1 MPDFDVVVLGGGTS
15 GSLIAIEVSRAG
27 RSTALVE
34 AGLVGGEAPYLADMA
49 SKSLLQS
56 ARRGETWEHA
66 VARRD
71 EVAGHLDD
79 AVAAAGLAEAGVT
92 LIRGTGRI
100 TRPGTVEVTPQ
111 PARGSLNGL
120 PPAACLT
127 LRYQDLVVCTGSEPV
142 APPVEGLTDVP
153 AWTSAEALTCPDL
166 PRRLVVLGAG
176 PVGCELAQ
184 IYAAFGSQVTLVES
198 EPHVLAGEAQ
208 FTGEILGDA
217 LRRTGVDLRL
227 GSAVVKAETTD
238 AGLALTL
245 ADGTRIEADRVL
257 LASGR
262 RPRLSGLGLEEL
274 GISAGPGEM
283 LPLDETC
290 RVVPNAAVKAVPG
303 APAGP
308 APGAPGAASM
318 PGTPAKKTT
327 ARVWAA
333 GDVTAVAPY
342 THTARY
348 QAQIVAANILGGH
361 RAADYR
367 AIPRTVYTSPSVYT
381 VGMSPSLAAA
391 TGVDLIT
398 ASYDLAETA
407 RATVEDDDRG
417 RVELYAD
424 AGAGDVLVGA
434 AAIGPDAEEW
444 MGEVTLAIRARIPLA
459 VLADVVHAFPTY
471 GEAVGRP
478 LRGLTRRSA
487 AQANGKPE
495 TGAESRDGAS
505 AGPAPATG
513 ADAGTDAGAT
523 PVTGRGPGAAADG
536 NGGPVTG
543 GGAGPAAGAGAGP
556 GAAGAGA
563 GVGAAG
569 AGPPAAQP
577 GRTLLG
583 QARATSP
590 GAATGQGPGALPSRK
605 PAGPPN
611 AGTGRVTTQPSP
623 NT

>member
-15 GSLIAIEVSRAG
+15 GSLIAIEVSQAG

-79 AVAAAGLAEAGVT
+79 APAAARLAEAGVT
-92 LIRGTGRI
+92 LIRGTGQI
-100 TRPGTVEVTPQ
+100 TGPGTIVVQ
-111 PARGSLNGL
+111 PNAAKSSLNGL
-120 PPAACLT
+120 APADPLT
-127 LRYQDLVVCTGSEPV
+127 LGYQDLVVCTGSEPV
-142 APPVEGLTDVP
+142 APPVEGLADVP

-184 IYAAFGSQVTLVES
+184 IYAAFGSQVTLVEA
-198 EPHVLAGEAQ
+198 EPHVLPGEAL
-208 FTGEILGDA
+208 FTGEILADA

-274 GISAGPGEM
+274 GISAAPGEM

-290 RVVPNAAVKAVPG
+290 RVVPNVPG
-303 APAGP
+303 KDGP
-308 APGAPGAASM
+308 ATTGKSAAPGKPAT
-318 PGTPAKKTT
+318 PGKK
-327 ARVWAA
+327 AGRVWAA

-348 QAQIVAANILGGH
+348 QAQIVAANLLGGS

-381 VGMSPSLAAA
+381 VGMSPSLAEA
-391 TGVDLIT
+391 TGVELIT
-398 ASYDLAETA
+398 VSYDLAETA

-417 RVELYAD
+417 RVELYVD
-424 AGAGDVLVGA
+424 AASGDLLVGA
-434 AAIGPDAEEW
+434 AAIGPDADEW

-471 GEAVGRP
+471 GEAVEMSLP
-478 LRGLTRRSA
+478 GLTQRPAGRA
-487 AQANGKPE
+487 GGEP
-495 TGAESRDGAS
+495 GAGQESRE
-505 AGPAPATG
+505 APG
-513 ADAGTDAGAT
+513 S
-523 PVTGRGPGAAADG
+523 GRAPE
-536 NGGPVTG
+536 TG
-543 GGAGPAAGAGAGP
+543 GGAAPDVSGDAGTVAVTSVGP
-556 GAAGAGA
+556 GGDA
-563 GVGAAG
+563 
-569 AGPPAAQP
+569 PAVPP

-583 QARATSP
+583 QGRAP
-590 GAATGQGPGALPSRK
+590 GTLPSRK
-605 PAGPPN
+605 PPAPPTAGPD
-611 AGTGRVTTQPSP
+611 RVSTQPSH

>member
-15 GSLIAIEVSRAG
+15 GSLIAIEVSQAG

-79 AVAAAGLAEAGVT
+79 APAAARLAEAGVT
-92 LIRGTGRI
+92 LIRGTGQI
-100 TRPGTVEVTPQ
+100 TGPGTIVVQ
-111 PARGSLNGL
+111 PNAAKSSLNGL
-120 PPAACLT
+120 APADPLT
-127 LRYQDLVVCTGSEPV
+127 LGYQDLVVCTGSEPV
-142 APPVEGLTDVP
+142 APPVEGLADVP

-184 IYAAFGSQVTLVES
+184 IYAAFGSQVTLVEA
-198 EPHVLAGEAQ
+198 EPHVLPGEAL
-208 FTGEILGDA
+208 FTGEILADA

-274 GISAGPGEM
+274 GISAAPGEM

-290 RVVPNAAVKAVPG
+290 RVVPNVPG
-303 APAGP
+303 KDGP
-308 APGAPGAASM
+308 ATTGKSAAPGKPAT
-318 PGTPAKKTT
+318 PGKK
-327 ARVWAA
+327 AGRVWAA

-348 QAQIVAANILGGH
+348 QAQIVAANLLGGS

-381 VGMSPSLAAA
+381 VGMSPSLAEA
-391 TGVDLIT
+391 TGVELIT
-398 ASYDLAETA
+398 VSYDLAETA

-417 RVELYAD
+417 RVELYVD
-424 AGAGDVLVGA
+424 AASGDLLVGA
-434 AAIGPDAEEW
+434 AAIGPDADEW

-471 GEAVGRP
+471 GEAVEMSLP
-478 LRGLTRRSA
+478 GLTQRPAGRA
-487 AQANGKPE
+487 GGEP
-495 TGAESRDGAS
+495 GAGQESRE
-505 AGPAPATG
+505 APG
-513 ADAGTDAGAT
+513 S
-523 PVTGRGPGAAADG
+523 GRAPE
-536 NGGPVTG
+536 TG
-543 GGAGPAAGAGAGP
+543 GGAAPDVSGDAGTVAATSVGP
-556 GAAGAGA
+556 GGDA
-563 GVGAAG
+563 
-569 AGPPAAQP
+569 PAVPP

-583 QARATSP
+583 QGRAP
-590 GAATGQGPGALPSRK
+590 GTLSSRK
-605 PAGPPN
+605 PPAPPTAGPD
-611 AGTGRVTTQPSP
+611 RVSTQPSH

>member
-15 GSLIAIEVSRAG
+15 GSLIAMGVSQAG

-79 AVAAAGLAEAGVT
+79 AAAAGRLAEAGVT
-92 LIRGTGRI
+92 LIRGTGQI
-100 TRPGTVEVTPQ
+100 TGPGTIVVQ
-111 PARGSLNGL
+111 PNAAKSSLNGL
-120 PPAACLT
+120 APAGPLT
-127 LRYQDLVVCTGSEPV
+127 LGYTDLVVCTGSEPV

-184 IYAAFGSQVTLVES
+184 IYAAFGSQVTLVEA
-198 EPHVLAGEAQ
+198 EPHLLPGEAP

-274 GISAGPGEM
+274 GISAAPGEM
-283 LPLDETC
+283 LPLDESC
-290 RVVPNAAVKAVPG
+290 RVVPNVPG
-303 APAGP
+303 KAAPT
-308 APGAPGAASM
+308 APGKDVPAT
-318 PGTPAKKTT
+318 PGTKQAG
-327 ARVWAA
+327 RIWAA

-348 QAQIVAANILGGH
+348 QAQIVAANLLGGS

-381 VGMSPSLAAA
+381 VGMSPSLAEA
-391 TGVDLIT
+391 TGVELIT
-398 ASYDLAETA
+398 VSCDLAETA

-424 AGAGDVLVGA
+424 AASGDVLVGA

-471 GEAVGRP
+471 GEAVGMP
-478 LRGLTRRSA
+478 WPGLA
-487 AQANGKPE
+487 PE
-495 TGAESRDGAS
+495 TGG
-505 AGPAPATG
+505 
-513 ADAGTDAGAT
+513 
-523 PVTGRGPGAAADG
+523 GAAADVSG
-536 NGGPVTG
+536 DAGTAAAMS
-543 GGAGPAAGAGAGP
+543 AGPGPAPDVSAAGAVGGDTPAVPAG
-556 GAAGAGA
+556 
-563 GVGAAG
+563 
-569 AGPPAAQP
+569 Q
-577 GRTLLG
+577 TLLG
-583 QARATSP
+583 Q
-590 GAATGQGPGALPSRK
+590 GQAKGTLPSRK
-605 PAGPPN
+605 PPAPPTAGPD
-611 AGTGRVTTQPSP
+611 RVSTQPSH

>member
-1 MPDFDVVVLGGGTS
+1 MMNRSRKSSEPGEDERMPDFDVVVLGGGTS
-15 GSLIAIEVSRAG
+15 GSLIAIEVSSAG

-79 AVAAAGLAEAGVT
+79 AAAAARLAEAGVT
-92 LIRGTGRI
+92 LIRGTGQI
-100 TRPGTVEVTPQ
+100 TGPGTIVVQ
-111 PARGSLNGL
+111 PNAAKASLNGMA
-120 PPAACLT
+120 PADPLT
-127 LRYQDLVVCTGSEPV
+127 LGYTDLVVCTGSEPV

-184 IYAAFGSQVTLVES
+184 IYAAFGSQVTLVEA
-198 EPHVLAGEAQ
+198 EPHVLPGEAL
-208 FTGEILGDA
+208 FTGEILADA

-227 GSAVVKAETTD
+227 GSAVVKAETTE

-274 GISAGPGEM
+274 GISAAPGEM

-290 RVVPNAAVKAVPG
+290 RVVPNVPG
-303 APAGP
+303 KVALSP
-308 APGAPGAASM
+308 PGEDRPPGKDSPPGKDVPAAS
-318 PGTPAKKTT
+318 GKPAAAGKK
-327 ARVWAA
+327 AGRVWAA

-348 QAQIVAANILGGH
+348 QAQIVAANLLGGS

-367 AIPRTVYTSPSVYT
+367 AIPRTVYTSPSVYA
-381 VGMSPSLAAA
+381 VGMSPSLAEA
-391 TGVDLIT
+391 TGVELVT
-398 ASYDLAETA
+398 VSYDLAETA

-417 RVELYAD
+417 RVELYVD
-424 AGAGDVLVGA
+424 AASGDLLVGA

-444 MGEVTLAIRARIPLA
+444 MSEVTLAIRARIPLA

-471 GEAVGRP
+471 GEAVEMSLP
-478 LRGLTRRSA
+478 GLTQRPADRPGGGPA
-487 AQANGKPE
+487 AR
-495 TGAESRDGAS
+495 ESRE
-505 AGPAPATG
+505 APSSGLA
-513 ADAGTDAGAT
+513 
-523 PVTGRGPGAAADG
+523 PQ
-536 NGGPVTG
+536 TG
-543 GGAGPAAGAGAGP
+543 GGAAPDVSGDAGAVTAARANPDRDAVAAPP
-556 GAAGAGA
+556 GG
-563 GVGAAG
+563 
-569 AGPPAAQP
+569 
-577 GRTLLG
+577 TLLG
-583 QARATSP
+583 QRQA
-590 GAATGQGPGALPSRK
+590 PGALPSRK
-605 PAGPPN
+605 PPAPPTAGPD
-611 AGTGRVTTQPSP
+611 RVSTQPSH